1 MCPQRVQ
8 LGQRL
13 GQWNTGEKGSKEP
26 GGGVNPTDK
35 LICGKSLKTVATFT
49 NFFSTYEIMKI
60 TINYTN
66 ELTFKD
72 LMNKSNILQL
82 VFIFHKFINIWFSLV
97 RK

>member
-1 MCPQRVQ
+1 MIRICALNESSSDRDSDNETQVRRVQ
-8 LGQRL
+8 KSPG
-13 GQWNTGEKGSKEP
+13 

-72 LMNKSNILQL
+72 LMNKSISNILQL
-82 VFIFHKFINIWFSLV
+82 VFMFHNFINI
-97 RK
+97 